1 MPLASPL
8 LPAKRMVQ
16 RVLWTGVNALV
27 LLTLTTGCRGGTPI
41 GPTATASLPF
51 LRETATMRVYAEPG
65 DQVDT
70 DWQET
75 YNAWA
80 LAQLGVQPPEKV
92 EYRKYASREAMGRYT
107 GHFSTNGYA
116 EPAERRLHTIWPR
129 DNHEIVHVYTASFGR
144 PSDFF
149 NEGIA
154 VAFQTDPAAGLFAA
168 RFNGQDVHEA
178 CRAYLAAGQ
187 LPLPLATYVTTAP
200 FRNIQDQVLSY
211 RYAGSFVRF
220 LIEHH
225 GIAAALEF
233 FRRSDGRDESL
244 AAIRARTQSVFGRSL
259 DDLEAAW
266 LAMLRS

>member
-1 MPLASPL
+1 MAHKVL
-8 LPAKRMVQ
+8 
-16 RVLWTGVNALV
+16 RVGVFATMF
-27 LLTLTTGCRGGTPI
+27 LTLVAGCGGGTPT
-41 GPTATASLPF
+41 GPTATSTLPL

-70 DWQET
+70 DWQES
-75 YNAWA
+75 YNTWA
-80 LAQLGVQPPEKV
+80 LAQLGVQPPGKV

-107 GHFSTNGYA
+107 GNYNTNGFA
-116 EPAERRLHTIWPR
+116 EPADWRFHTIWPR
-129 DNHEIVHVYTASFGR
+129 DNHEIVHVYTAPFGR

-154 VAFQTDPAAGLFAA
+154 VAFQTDPAAGVFTA

-178 CRAYLAAGQ
+178 CRMSLSAGQ
-187 LPLPLATYVTTAP
+187 LPLPLASYVTTTP

-220 LIEHH
+220 LIERQ
-225 GIAAALEF
+225 GLPAVIAF
-233 FRRSDGRDESL
+233 FRQAGGRDESL

-259 DDLEAAW
+259 EDLEAAW
-266 LAMLRS
+266 LAMLRG

>member
-1 MPLASPL
+1 MADRAL
-8 LPAKRMVQ
+8 
-16 RVLWTGVNALV
+16 RVVVLIAG
-27 LLTLTTGCRGGTPI
+27 LLTLTAGCGDGTPT
-41 GPTATASLPF
+41 GPTAASQLPL

-70 DWQET
+70 DWQER

-80 LAQLGVQPPEKV
+80 LAQLGVQPPRKV

-107 GHFSTNGYA
+107 GNYSTNGFA
-116 EPAERRLHTIWPR
+116 EPAEWRFHTIWSR
-129 DNHEIVHVYTASFGR
+129 DNHEIVHVYTALFGR

-154 VAFQTDPAAGLFAA
+154 VAFQTDPTAGVYAA

-187 LPLPLATYVTTAP
+187 LPLPVASYATTTP
-200 FRNIQDQVLSY
+200 FRSVQDQVLSY

-220 LIEHH
+220 LIERQ
-225 GIAAALEF
+225 GLPAVIEF
-233 FRRSDGRDESL
+233 FRQAGGRDESL
-244 AAIRARTQSVFGRSL
+244 AAIRTRTQGVFGRSL
-259 DDLEAAW
+259 EDLEAAW
-266 LAMLRS
+266 LAMLRG

>member
-1 MPLASPL
+1 MAQHVSRVGSLATL
-8 LPAKRMVQ
+8 
-16 RVLWTGVNALV
+16 
-27 LLTLTTGCRGGTPI
+27 LLTLTAGCGGGTPT
-41 GPTATASLPF
+41 GPTATATLPL

-70 DWQET
+70 DWQES
-75 YNAWA
+75 YNTWA
-80 LAQLGVQPPEKV
+80 LAQIGVQPPRKV

-107 GHFSTNGYA
+107 GNYNTNGFA
-116 EPAERRLHTIWPR
+116 EPAEWRFHTIWPR
-129 DNHEIVHVYTASFGR
+129 DNHEIVHVYTAPLGR

-154 VAFQTDPAAGLFAA
+154 VAFQTDPAAGVYAA

-187 LPLPLATYVTTAP
+187 LPLPVASYATTTP

-220 LIEHH
+220 LIERQ
-225 GIAAALEF
+225 GLPAVIEF
-233 FRRSDGRDESL
+233 FRQAGGRDESL
-244 AAIRARTQSVFGRSL
+244 VAIRARTQSVFGRSL
-259 DDLEAAW
+259 EDLEEAW
-266 LAMLRS
+266 LAMLRG